1 MRVPILDIPSS
12 MALLG
17 TNATDGDCR
26 DQLREQHQ
34 LSEEIAQAITNT
46 QIGDQADETELDAEL
61 EGLEQE
67 AMDERMLHTGTV
79 PVADQLNRLP
89 AAANGE
95 RKSPLYEIDLS
106 PRKPSNLIL
115 NYSQRQIKGT
125 RGRRRGSRTGEAAC
139 GDGHGINHVTLFY
152 SIFPELSS
160 FLTFLAHSIRY
171 NH

>member
-1 MRVPILDIPSS
+1 MRRC
-12 MALLG
+12 ACFTLG
-17 TNATDGDCR
+17 YTFLSYGSFGNQRHWRGHR

-95 RKSPLYEIDLS
+95 RKFTISELNIPHS
-106 PRKPSNLIL
+106 KASNLIL
-115 NYSQRQIKGT
+115 NYSQRQIEGT
-125 RGRRRGSRTGEAAC
+125 RGRRRGSRTGEAARR
-139 GDGHGINHVTLFY
+139 DGHVINHFLYFTL
-152 SIFPELSS
+152 SLPSCLLSS
-160 FLTFLAHSIRY
+160 LC
-171 NH
+171 